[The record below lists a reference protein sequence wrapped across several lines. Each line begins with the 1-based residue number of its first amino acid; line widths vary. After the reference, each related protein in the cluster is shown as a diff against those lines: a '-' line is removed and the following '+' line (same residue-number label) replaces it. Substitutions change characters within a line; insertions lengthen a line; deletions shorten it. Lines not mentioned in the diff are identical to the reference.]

1 MTQQPKLILPNKA
14 INSLFIPWQSFPIS
28 RVGSLREI
36 TKPYFFLDL
45 QKKKTMIQRIQSLF
59 LLIVTIL
66 AVVLFFVPLAKY
78 YQETGIFTLSLTG
91 ISSAVSGL
99 VTVKISI
106 WLSIAMMA
114 ISGVIAALSI
124 WTILAYQDRK
134 KQISFIRVLLMLTIV
149 LVVIIFALTDHI
161 RKLTGITPEYEMG
174 IYFPLV
180 SLAMLI
186 LAQRFIKKDD
196 ELVRSADRLR

>member
-1 MTQQPKLILPNKA
+1 
-14 INSLFIPWQSFPIS
+14 
-28 RVGSLREI
+28 
-36 TKPYFFLDL
+36 
-45 QKKKTMIQRIQSLF
+45 MIQRIQSLF
-59 LLIVTIL
+59 LLIVTIF
-66 AVVLFFVPLAKY
+66 AVLLFFVPLAKY

-91 ISSAVSGL
+91 VSSAVTGL
-99 VTVKISI
+99 VSVKISM

-114 ISGVIAALSI
+114 VTGAIAALSI
-124 WTILAYQDRK
+124 WTILAYKERK
-134 KQISFIRVLLMLTIV
+134 KQLTFIRILLMLTIV

-161 RKLTGITPEYEMG
+161 RKLTGITPEYG
-174 IYFPLV
+174 IGVYFPLV

>member
-1 MTQQPKLILPNKA
+1 MTQQPKLILSNKA
-14 INSLFIPWQSFPIS
+14 INSLFIPWQSIPIS

-45 QKKKTMIQRIQSLF
+45 QKKTMIQRIQSLF

-106 WLSIAMMA
+106 WLSVAMMA
-114 ISGVIAALSI
+114 ISGAIAALSI